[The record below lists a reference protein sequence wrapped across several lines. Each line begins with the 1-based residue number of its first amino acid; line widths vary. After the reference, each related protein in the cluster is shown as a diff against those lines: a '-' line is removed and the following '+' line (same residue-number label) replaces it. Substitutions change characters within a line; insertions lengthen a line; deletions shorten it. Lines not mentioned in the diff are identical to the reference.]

1 MPRRAPEPDARQ
13 RDAERTRRRLL
24 DAAFDTFAEHGYAGA
39 RVQDI
44 ADRAGVNKQLITY
57 YFGGKAG
64 LYRALQQQWL
74 RREETMAADG
84 DTIADLVAT
93 YARHAVTDPRGI
105 RLMLWRGLTDAFPE
119 DFDGDPMADADLA
132 DTRARQEA
140 GELPADVDAR
150 ALRLVLYG
158 MVIAPVAMPEL
169 VRRGYGVDPDSPEFA
184 ADYTEQIRR
193 VLLHLGT
200 RGETDDPEETP

>member
-1 MPRRAPEPDARQ
+1 MPRRAPEPDARR

-24 DAAFDTFAEHGYAGA
+24 DAAFDAFAEHGYAGA

-64 LYRALQQQWL
+64 LYQALQEQWL
-74 RREETMAADG
+74 RREEALTPDG
-84 DTIADLVAT
+84 DTLADLVAT
-93 YARHAVTDPRGI
+93 YVRHAAADPRGI

-119 DFDGDPMADADLA
+119 DFDADPMIDADLA
-132 DTRARQEA
+132 DTRARQET

-158 MVIAPVAMPEL
+158 MVVAPVAMPEL
-169 VRRGYGVDPDSPEFA
+169 VRRSYGVAPDSPGFVAE
-184 ADYTEQIRR
+184 YTEQVRRLIR
-193 VLLHLGT
+193 HLGA
-200 RGETDDPEETP
+200 RGETDTPEETP